1 MRMDTKSPGYRAYV
15 MFILVVVYTFNFIDR
30 QIVGILAVPIKADLG
45 LTDTQLGLMGGLAF
59 ALFYTGLG
67 IPVAMLAD
75 RWNRTWIITA
85 ALTIWSGMT
94 AACGLATNFWQLF
107 LARLGVG
114 VGEAGGVAPAY
125 SLISDYFPSHQRA
138 RALSVYS
145 FGIPIGSALGIL
157 FGGYIAS
164 KIDWRFA
171 FFAVGLAGILVAP
184 IFKLTVAEPPRGQ
197 YDVKGPDA
205 PAPTLAQIVQL
216 LSHKPSFW
224 LISLGAAA
232 SSMMGYGLF
241 FWLPSFFV
249 RSFGLEL
256 LEASVVFGSI
266 LLIGGIAGTWA
277 GGYMADRFGAGKRG
291 NYVIIPAIAFLATI
305 PLYMLAI
312 LSPNLTMTFFALLIP
327 TGLGLAWLGP
337 VLSAIQHVVPPT
349 MRATASAIFL
359 FINNLIGIGAGTVAL
374 GIISD
379 NLEARFGD
387 DSLRYAILAGTGF
400 YLIAAILFL
409 ASSKYLAKDWEE

>member
-1 MRMDTKSPGYRAYV
+1 MRMDPKSPAYRAYV

-30 QIVGILAVPIKADLG
+30 QIVGILAIPIKADLG

-75 RWNRTWIITA
+75 RWNRTWIMTA

-94 AACGLATNFWQLF
+94 AVCGLANNFWQLF

-171 FFAVGLAGILVAP
+171 FFAVGVAGILVAP

-197 YDVKGPDA
+197 YDVKGHDR
-205 PAPTLAQIVQL
+205 PAPSLRQIIEL
-216 LSHKPSFW
+216 LVHKPSFW
-224 LISLGAAA
+224 IISLGAAS

-256 LEASVVFGSI
+256 LEASVFFGAI

-305 PLYMLAI
+305 PLYILAI

-379 NLEARFGD
+379 NLEARYGD

-400 YLIAAILFL
+400 YLVAAILFL
-409 ASSKYLAKDWEE
+409 ASAKRLAKDWEE